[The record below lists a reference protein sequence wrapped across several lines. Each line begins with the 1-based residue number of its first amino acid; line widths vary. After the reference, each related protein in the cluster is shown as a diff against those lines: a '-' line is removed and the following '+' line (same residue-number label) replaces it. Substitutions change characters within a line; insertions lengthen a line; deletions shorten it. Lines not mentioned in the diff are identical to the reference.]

1 MKKRINSI
9 ILFLIISLLI
19 GCSNNDTGL
28 QTASIDDIQYKL
40 DEKSSGFIVITNE
53 TEAPFLDEVQTA
65 LLEKQQTANLF
76 NVFYNDGESKNTDGL
91 SKNPFNFEMPSV
103 NTMYYIKD
111 GEVFEEFNLDRYEG
125 LRQQEE
131 LSLFLDIENRGR
143 QNE

>member
-1 MKKRINSI
+1 MKKQINSI

-19 GCSNNDTGL
+19 GCSDNDTGL

-91 SKNPFNFEMPSV
+91 SKNPFNFEMPFV

-131 LSLFLDIENRGR
+131 LSLFLDIDNRGR